1 MWEPELEALDRE
13 RLERLVLDR
22 MRATLAHL
30 HANPARARRLGG
42 AGPEDLR
49 RLGDWRRLPF
59 LPKETL
65 RDAYPFGLAC
75 GQEQG
80 YRRVH
85 MSSGTTGHPILNP
98 YTAADVVQWGAV
110 MARCYVAAGVGTSDV
125 IQVTP
130 SFGLFTGGFGFH
142 YGAERIGAMV
152 IPTGAGRTSLQL
164 RLMRDLKATVVAAI
178 ATYPLRLVEVAREER
193 FDLGS
198 LSLRV
203 GIFGSEMWSDELRLR
218 IERELA
224 IRSFDIIGMTET
236 GGPGM
241 GIDCAARAGIHV
253 WEDHYHP
260 EIVDPATGAVVPDGT
275 TGELVVST
283 LTRAGLPLVRY
294 RTRDLTR
301 VLSRERCDCGRTALR
316 LDRLR
321 GRTDDMVILK
331 GVNFY
336 PSQIETV
343 LLRQPGVSHEYQ
355 IVLDG
360 EGGGERMTI
369 DVEAEP
375 GRDVL
380 GETGMRSYFLPNNC
394 GKEAVTLNLGE
405 AEGRQVLRELLQ
417 ALRVDIFAT
426 NQRPRSY
433 AKLGIDYA
441 TLRAV
446 KPDLIWLGITGFGPD
461 HDEAAYDPVLQARA
475 GFMELTG
482 EPDGPP
488 MGFGLPMV
496 DLGAAE
502 HGYSAIMRA
511 LYHRA
516 VAGAG
521 APLDVSVLRSPGS
534 WLGVPRPLSAS
545 LGQPIVL

>member
-22 MRATLAHL
+22 MRATLARLLVH
-30 HANPARARRLGG
+30 PAHARRLGG
-42 AGPEDLR
+42 ARPEDIQ
-49 RLGDWRRLPF
+49 RLEDWERLPF
-59 LPKETL
+59 LTKETL

-80 YRRVH
+80 YRRIH

-98 YTAADVVQWGAV
+98 YTAADVAQWGEV
-110 MARCYVAAGVGTSDV
+110 MARCYVAAGVGPADV

-275 TGELVVST
+275 EGELVVST
-283 LTRAGLPLVRY
+283 LTRVG
-294 RTRDLTR
+294 
-301 VLSRERCDCGRTALR
+301 
-316 LDRLR
+316 LR
-321 GRTDDMVILK
+321 GRTDDMVIFK

-336 PSQIETV
+336 PCQVETV

-360 EGGGERMTI
+360 EGGGERLTI

-375 GRDVL
+375 GCDPAVSARIRRELHDLLALSAEVRLVKL
-380 GETGMRSYFLPNNC
+380 GELERSQ
-394 GKEAVTLNLGE
+394 GKAV
-405 AEGRQVLRELLQ
+405 
-417 ALRVDIFAT
+417 RV
-426 NQRPRSY
+426 
-433 AKLGIDYA
+433 
-441 TLRAV
+441 
-446 KPDLIWLGITGFGPD
+446 
-461 HDEAAYDPVLQARA
+461 
-475 GFMELTG
+475 
-482 EPDGPP
+482 
-488 MGFGLPMV
+488 V
-496 DLGAAE
+496 D
-502 HGYSAIMRA
+502 R
-511 LYHRA
+511 RT
-516 VAGAG
+516 V
-521 APLDVSVLRSPGS
+521 R
-534 WLGVPRPLSAS
+534 
-545 LGQPIVL
+545 